1 MELPNRKQR
10 RQWAKEMGL
19 LKEKSKMPLEKKLE
33 ISRRAR
39 EAGEQIH
46 LRNTERNLERESKRK
61 EEIEAKKREEELSTL
76 ISKGHSVEEAMAM
89 LAEKN
94 DENDGALDSQG
105 Q

>member
-1 MELPNRKQR
+1 MELPNRRQR

-19 LKEKSKMPLEKKLE
+19 LKEKSKMSIEKKLE

-46 LRNTERNLERESKRK
+46 LRNTERNLEREAKRK
-61 EEIEAKKREEELSTL
+61 EEIETKRREEELSVL
-76 ISKGHSVEEAMAM
+76 IAKGHSVEEAMSI
-89 LAEKN
+89 LANKN

-105 Q
+105 